1 MPAAR
6 ERVKHGGVPGDDAA
20 LAPRREIRSPP
31 PSPARRLPLVPCERF
46 RPAPVPPMK
55 VYLASPR
62 GFCAGVE
69 RAIEIVERALD
80 LYGPPVYVRKEIVH
94 NVHVVADL
102 RRRGAVFVDEVDQAP
117 EGAVTIFSAH
127 GVSPAVR
134 DSAEGR
140 KLFVIDA
147 TCPLV
152 AKVHVEAVKFA
163 EEKLAILMIGHKG
176 HEEVDGTMGEAP
188 ERMTLVESV
197 EDVRNLPIPVETPV
211 AVLTQTTLSVDD
223 TTEIIAAIR
232 ARFRDVRL
240 PKSDDI
246 CYATQNRQSAVKT
259 LAKQVDLVLVI
270 GSENSSN
277 SRRLREV
284 ATTAGARS
292 YLVADKTQLRP
303 EWFDGVRAVAV
314 TAGASAPENLVREL
328 IERLTK
334 EFGGRDVEEVV
345 LIAEDVKFALP
356 PEVQKAA
363 R

>member
-1 MPAAR
+1 
-6 ERVKHGGVPGDDAA
+6 
-20 LAPRREIRSPP
+20 
-31 PSPARRLPLVPCERF
+31 
-46 RPAPVPPMK
+46 MK

-69 RAIEIVERALD
+69 RAIEIVERALE

-94 NVHVVADL
+94 NEHVVADL
-102 RRRGAVFVDEVDQAP
+102 RRRGAVFVDEVEQAP
-117 EGAVTIFSAH
+117 EGAVTVFSAH

-134 DSAEGR
+134 DASDGR
-140 KLFVIDA
+140 RLFVIDA

-163 EEKLAILMIGHKG
+163 EEDLRILMIGHKC

-188 ERMTLVESV
+188 DRMTLVESV
-197 EDVRNLPIPVETPV
+197 ADVAALPYPDTTPV

-223 TTEIIAAIR
+223 TAEIIEAIR
-232 ARFRDVRL
+232 RRFKDVRL

-259 LAKQVDLVLVI
+259 LAKRVDLVIVI

-292 YLVADKTQLRP
+292 YLVADKTKLRA
-303 EWFDGVRAVAV
+303 EWF
-314 TAGASAPENLVREL
+314 AGASAPEVLVREL
-328 IERLTK
+328 IDRLVS
-334 EFGGRDVEEVV
+334 EFGGRDVEEVE

-356 PEVQKAA
+356 PEVLRAV